1 MMKISSNY
9 SGLVMLAALAM
20 ALSACTAKGAR
31 TQQQNTFKPAI
42 QQITVAEAT
51 ALVADKTSVSYDF
64 GWSHGTQ
71 IEYNAADGTN
81 YLWYPGNKVILKA
94 KWKIESIDGST
105 KICYLYGDNT
115 YNPATK
121 ESGGKWECTL
131 FHNHTVMQVDR
142 KEGDV
147 FGLSKTTA
155 APHIL
160 ARDAVKNYVPN
171 KLPLKIPYLTD
182 GKSPIEHL
190 QEDFAKLPTQ

>member
-1 MMKISSNY
+1 
-9 SGLVMLAALAM
+9 MLLTVLAV

-31 TQQQNTFKPAI
+31 TQPRSYVPTIP
-42 QQITVAEAT
+42 QISVADAT
-51 ALVADKTSVSYDF
+51 ARVANQTSVTYDF

-94 KWKIESIDGST
+94 KWKIESVDGST

-121 ESGGKWECTL
+121 ETGGKWECAL
-131 FHNHTVMQVDR
+131 FHNQTVMQVDR

-147 FGLSKTTA
+147 FGLSKTAA

-171 KLPLKIPYLTD
+171 KLPLTIPYLTD

-190 QEDFAKLPTQ
+190 QDDFAKLPKP